1 MKYIKNIA
9 ILLFQSCLLYG
20 NIDNI
25 NFLFDSA
32 NKLYEEGDYLEA
44 NNLYRN
50 IASSNIVSK
59 DLYYNIASSYAEIGS
74 NGYAVLWY
82 ERALNIS
89 PFDKEIKNNIILLN
103 GKNNQ
108 SIIIVIFYLTIILF
122 IIFFTAFIILFV
134 KKIKINKKIY
144 CLSLTLSILSIIP
157 AIISY
162 NLINADY
169 LITVR
174 RANLYNGSSERTDII
189 SRINEGEKFRILEEH
204 RNWYYVKGFSYSK
217 GWINKEFAE
226 KI

>member
-1 MKYIKNIA
+1 MNNKKAVI

-20 NIDNI
+20 NIENI
-25 NFLFDSA
+25 NFLFDRA
-32 NKLYEEGDYLEA
+32 NKLYEEGNYLEA
-44 NNLYRN
+44 NHLYGN

-74 NGYAVLWY
+74 NGYAILWY

-103 GKNNQ
+103 GKDNR
-108 SIIIVIFYLTIILF
+108 SLIIVIFYLTIILF
-122 IIFFTAFIILFV
+122 IIFFTALIVLLI
-134 KKIKINKKIY
+134 KKINKKIY
-144 CLSLTLSILSIIP
+144 CLFIALSILFIIPSII
-157 AIISY
+157 IY
-162 NLINADY
+162 NSINSDY
-169 LITVR
+169 LIIVK
-174 RANLYNGSSERTDII
+174 RANLHNGSGERTDII

-204 RNWYYVKGFSYSK
+204 SNWYYVKGSSYGK